1 MPVFQKKDVQC
12 FLMDE
17 QRAKAVTEAFVRLYK
32 DGLIYRLVFHILES
46 SVICMWYLWFYIDK
60 VCVCFLYYVLCW
72 NFPILIDICTS
83 SGRIALIP
91 HWRYNFVIFLFSF
104 FFVLVSNYF
113 MAIFFS
119 RKKRLFT

>member
-32 DGLIYRLVFHILES
+32 DGLIYRLVFHNLES

-60 VCVCFLYYVLCW
+60 VL
-72 NFPILIDICTS
+72 
-83 SGRIALIP
+83 
-91 HWRYNFVIFLFSF
+91 F
-104 FFVLVSNYF
+104 FFFIMCYVG
-113 MAIFFS
+113 IFPS
-119 RKKRLFT
+119 